1 MAFKNGSVKIGPEPE
16 PVTGIVSVEVET
28 REGSAKAGKDFRY
41 KKETVV
47 CMNSLSSEMLN

>member
-16 PVTGIVSVEVET
+16 PVTGIVSVEIET